1 MYRVAY
7 VIVFILILTTSF
19 PTKATEHKNL
29 VNVLIGK
36 HLIDVKFPKKNHSLR
51 LKTKKIKLNQFKLN
65 VNNIQDSNLGTFVA
79 NISEDT
85 TSKDSPFFSSNKALA
100 NLNSVHLKKSNNLNF
115 YLNEMEKLNI
125 DEISWYEINFK
136 KLSERKINFFL
147 TFIIPVFTFTKSS
160 GKQLFKYEKK
170 LCTLH
175 SKQKLNCTEVSTHSV
190 GPYANKNNRIIN
202 FDSAE
207 EFNLLVNWLVYND
220 LKSLYKH
227 KPPLK

>member
-1 MYRVAY
+1 
-7 VIVFILILTTSF
+7 
-19 PTKATEHKNL
+19 
-29 VNVLIGK
+29 
-36 HLIDVKFPKKNHSLR
+36 
-51 LKTKKIKLNQFKLN
+51 
-65 VNNIQDSNLGTFVA
+65 
-79 NISEDT
+79 
-85 TSKDSPFFSSNKALA
+85 
-100 NLNSVHLKKSNNLNF
+100 
-115 YLNEMEKLNI
+115 MEKLNI

-136 KLSERKINFFL
+136 KLSERKNNFFL

-175 SKQKLNCTEVSTHSV
+175 SKQKLNCTEISTHSV

-220 LKSLYKH
+220 LKSLYKN